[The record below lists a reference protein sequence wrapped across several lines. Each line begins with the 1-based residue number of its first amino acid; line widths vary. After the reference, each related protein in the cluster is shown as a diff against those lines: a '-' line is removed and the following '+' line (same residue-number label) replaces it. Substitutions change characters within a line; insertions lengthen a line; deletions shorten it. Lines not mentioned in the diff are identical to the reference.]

1 VNPYPGRLQRV
12 RGALAEASADAV
24 LLTPG
29 PDFSYLT
36 GISVYA
42 GERLLALIVPREGVP
57 RFVAPEMNRDQ
68 LPGPVAGAEVRT
80 WTDAEG
86 YRSAAAAAL
95 AASGLERGVVAVDD
109 EMRAAFLLDL
119 QSVCPDAR
127 WQSAGEVMRR
137 LRIRKDAAELD
148 KMARA
153 AAVADAAI
161 PAAAAACR
169 PGRSEEAVAADVRA
183 AMEQFPFGEL
193 SALGSPLSVGEK
205 PVFTESGEPRAES
218 CPSVYGVI
226 VASGPNSALPHHHT
240 GTRAL
245 QAGDVVVLDYGCELE
260 GYHSDITL
268 TLSLGEP
275 DAERERVYRVVWEAQ
290 QRALEAVRPGVPAEA
305 IDRAARETIA
315 AAGYGDAFLH
325 RAGHGIGLQVH
336 EPPYLV
342 AGNMQ
347 PLEEGM
353 CFSIEPG
360 IYLAGRFGVRLEVIV
375 TVTADGVELMN
386 APSSPTFQR
395 VS

>member
-1 VNPYPGRLQRV
+1 
-12 RGALAEASADAV
+12 
-24 LLTPG
+24 
-29 PDFSYLT
+29 
-36 GISVYA
+36 
-42 GERLLALIVPREGVP
+42 
-57 RFVAPEMNRDQ
+57 
-68 LPGPVAGAEVRT
+68 
-80 WTDAEG
+80 
-86 YRSAAAAAL
+86 
-95 AASGLERGVVAVDD
+95 
-109 EMRAAFLLDL
+109 
-119 QSVCPDAR
+119 
-127 WQSAGEVMRR
+127 
-137 LRIRKDAAELD
+137 
-148 KMARA
+148 
-153 AAVADAAI
+153 
-161 PAAAAACR
+161 
-169 PGRSEEAVAADVRA
+169 
-183 AMEQFPFGEL
+183 
-193 SALGSPLSVGEK
+193 
-205 PVFTESGEPRAES
+205 
-218 CPSVYGVI
+218 VI

-290 QRALEAVRPGVPAEA
+290 QRALEAIRPGVPAEV

-325 RAGHGIGLQVH
+325 RTGHGIGLQVH

-375 TVTADGVELMN
+375 TVTADGVELLN

>member
-1 VNPYPGRLQRV
+1 MATSYEERLVKV
-12 RGALAEASADAV
+12 RGALADAGTDAV

-29 PDFSYLT
+29 PDFYYLT

-42 GERLLALIVPREGVP
+42 GERLLALIVPREGAP

-68 LPGPVAGAEVRT
+68 LPGPIAGAEVRT
-80 WTDAEG
+80 WTDADG

-95 AASGLERGVVAVDD
+95 AAGGLERGVVAVDD

-137 LRIRKDAAELD
+137 LRIRKDAAELER
-148 KMARA
+148 MARA
-153 AAVADAAI
+153 AAVADAVI

-183 AMEQFPFGEL
+183 AMEQLPRGEGAPGL
-193 SALGSPLSVGEK
+193 
-205 PVFTESGEPRAES
+205 
-218 CPSVYGVI
+218 SVYGVI

-260 GYHSDITL
+260 AYHSDITL

-275 DAERERVYRVVWEAQ
+275 EAERDRVYRVVWEAQ

-325 RAGHGIGLQVH
+325 RTGHGIGLQVH

-342 AGNMQ
+342 AGNTQ

-375 TVTADGVELMN
+375 TVTADGVELLN